1 MSQLRA
7 TIKQSALAAALAMA
21 ALPALAQDVAVEAAV
36 SASAAT
42 EAELAPLPELDPAQ
56 WFDGRFGGTFGGK
69 TVSALPKSKRVAVA
83 GFRLVFV
90 NHNEAR
96 AMVRASYLP
105 GRDTTGAKAKMIVE
119 LEGVDTATLQAIT
132 DAAYARF
139 IEQIKATGREV
150 VPVAEMANFFA
161 EVKAQPTPMEGSFM
175 LSKGL
180 AFAPTGMPLWFG
192 AQDVWGKG
200 GGFGGGNDVPFA
212 KLSVALGAPI
222 TIAPLIVVDFAQMQ
236 SSGNRSGLIARRAEV
251 GATLSMSI
259 PMFTTRV
266 VRAEE
271 VRGWGVQKGD
281 DGGLAMTGTLDTDIE
296 FATLIEAPKEK
307 NEGLTNAIRFIGG
320 LGPSNKSVKKAV
332 TTNAAYSTAA
342 EAVLTQ
348 ATGTFA
354 KLFAQHPAP

>member
-1 MSQLRA
+1 MHAA
-7 TIKQSALAAALAMA
+7 TLKKSLFAALLL
-21 ALPALAQDVAVEAAV
+21 ALGSAQAQDVSATAAVEAATV
-36 SASAAT
+36 I
-42 EAELAPLPELDPAQ
+42 EPLPELDPAQ

-69 TVSALPKSKRVAVA
+69 TVTALPKSKRVAVA
-83 GFRLVFV
+83 GFRVVFV
-90 NHNEAR
+90 NHTEAK

-105 GRDTTGAKAKMIVE
+105 GRDTTGASAKMIVD
-119 LEGVDTATLQAIT
+119 LEGVDNTTLQAIT

-139 IEQIKATGREV
+139 IEQIKATGREI
-150 VPVAEMANFFA
+150 VPTSEMASFFA
-161 EVKAQPTPMEGSFM
+161 EVKAQPVPMAGAFM
-175 LSKGL
+175 NSKGL
-180 AFAPTGMPLWFG
+180 VFSPTGLPLWFG
-192 AQDVWGKG
+192 AQDFWGKG

-251 GATLSMSI
+251 GATLSMSV
-259 PMFTTRV
+259 PTFNTRV

-296 FATLIEAPKEK
+296 FATLVEAPKEAG
-307 NEGLTNAIRFIGG
+307 EGLTNAIRFIGG
-320 LGPSNKSVKKAV
+320 LGASKKSVKKAV
-332 TTNAAYSTAA
+332 TTNAAYRTAA

>member
-1 MSQLRA
+1 MLPLKKSLFA
-7 TIKQSALAAALAMA
+7 ALLLVIGTVQAQDASTSAAAEPSV
-21 ALPALAQDVAVEAAV
+21 ALE
-36 SASAAT
+36 
-42 EAELAPLPELDPAQ
+42 PLPELDPAQ
-56 WFDGRFGGTFGGK
+56 WFDGSFGGTFGAK
-69 TVSALPKSKRVAVA
+69 TVTALPKTKRVAVA

-96 AMVRASYLP
+96 AVVRASYLP
-105 GRDTTGAKAKMIVE
+105 GRDTTGASAKMVVD
-119 LEGVDTATLQAIT
+119 LEGVDNATLQAIT

-150 VPVAEMANFFA
+150 VPTSEMASFFA
-161 EVKAQPTPMEGSFM
+161 EVKTQPTPMEGSFM
-175 LSKGL
+175 QSKAL
-180 AFAPTGMPLWFG
+180 VFAPTGMPLWFG

-259 PMFTTRV
+259 PTFTTRV

-296 FATLIEAPKEK
+296 FATLVEAPKEK
-307 NEGLTNAIRFIGG
+307 SEGLTSAIRFIGG

-332 TTNAAYSTAA
+332 TTNAAYRTAA

>member
-1 MSQLRA
+1 MNIPTLKVSLLTA
-7 TIKQSALAAALAMA
+7 LLLAVGSAH
-21 ALPALAQDVAVEAAV
+21 AQDVSTNAAI
-36 SASAAT
+36 ATTAAI
-42 EAELAPLPELDPAQ
+42 EPLPELDPAQ

-69 TVSALPKSKRVAVA
+69 TVTALPKSKRVAVA
-83 GFRLVFV
+83 GFRVVFV

-105 GRDTTGAKAKMIVE
+105 GRDMTGAKAKMIVD

-150 VPVAEMANFFA
+150 VPMTEMTSFFS
-161 EVKAQPTPMEGSFM
+161 EVKAQPTPMEGSY
-175 LSKGL
+175 LNSKGL
-180 AFAPTGMPLWFG
+180 VFSPTGMPLWFG
-192 AQDVWGKG
+192 AIDAWGKG

-296 FATLIEAPKEK
+296 FATLVEAPKE
-307 NEGLTNAIRFIGG
+307 EGQGLANAIRFIGG
-320 LGPSNKSVKKAV
+320 LGPSNKTVKKAV
-332 TTNAAYSTAA
+332 TTNAAYRTAA